1 MFEGFPYNLSQKLE
15 QMKFTTVLASVQKI
29 RREGLYDVISPK
41 IPMSMEY
48 RCLHYDHL
56 VFGDPALVIAYIT
69 DFYEP
74 YDLSNYLDA
83 HGNSSF
89 VKFSKSSVNLPIG
102 FEFKVSQTLIFLFI
116 QYQNSFL
123 YHYNSLFSSPG
134 NPLKWYFLI
143 TCCPPVR
150 LAFYL

>member
-1 MFEGFPYNLSQKLE
+1 MSQRIKQLD
-15 QMKFTTVLASVQKI
+15 FTTVLATEKI
-29 RREGLYDVISPK
+29 IRNGGIIDVISPK

-48 RCLHYDHL
+48 RCLHYNHL
-56 VFGDPALVIAYIT
+56 VIGDTALVLAYIT

-102 FEFKVSQTLIFLFI
+102 FEFKVGQTLIFHSNNTNILP
-116 QYQNSFL
+116 YKSTK
-123 YHYNSLFSSPG
+123 S
-134 NPLKWYFLI
+134 
-143 TCCPPVR
+143 
-150 LAFYL
+150 